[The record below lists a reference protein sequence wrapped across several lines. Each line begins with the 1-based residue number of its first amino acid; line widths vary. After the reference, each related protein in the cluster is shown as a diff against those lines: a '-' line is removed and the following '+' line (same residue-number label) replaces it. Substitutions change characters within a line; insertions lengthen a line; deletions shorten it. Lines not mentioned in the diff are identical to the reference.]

1 MVMRRAEKLNPKT
14 VSKQFNCL
22 DLRDE
27 EYFGGQSGTVVW
39 DRLQTLQIIPL
50 PFPGGEEHEKNKELT
65 TVKAPLGQFRTHR
78 RLS

>member
-27 EYFGGQSGTVVW
+27 EYFGGQSGTVV
-39 DRLQTLQIIPL
+39 
-50 PFPGGEEHEKNKELT
+50 
-65 TVKAPLGQFRTHR
+65 
-78 RLS
+78 